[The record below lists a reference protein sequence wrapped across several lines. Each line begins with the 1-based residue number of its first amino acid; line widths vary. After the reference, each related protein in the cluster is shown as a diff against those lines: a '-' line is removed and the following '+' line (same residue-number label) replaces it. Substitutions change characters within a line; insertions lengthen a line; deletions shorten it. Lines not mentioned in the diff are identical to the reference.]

1 MHDDDNLND
10 GLSADSTVNR
20 RDFLKGGSAATLM
33 TLLGG
38 TELFAQTNAPP
49 SGETKHV
56 GPKIKVGVI
65 GLGSWGRDILN
76 TLGSLEQADIA
87 AICDH
92 YPGALKR
99 CASAAPGA
107 AQSADYKAVL
117 DNKDIRA
124 VIVATPTHQHKDIA
138 LAALQAGKH
147 VYCEAPLAATI
158 EEARVIARA
167 AREAPQQVFQ
177 CGMQMRADPQRH
189 FLMPFIRSGAMGTPV
204 TARAQWH
211 KKQSWRFPA
220 PTPEREKELNWRL
233 DKSVSLGLIGELGC
247 HQLDQACW
255 FLNAH
260 PVAVTGF
267 GAVSFWKEDGR
278 EVPDTAQAV
287 FEFPGGVRFTWDGT
301 LANSFDGNYEMF
313 YGSNAAIM
321 LRDKAWMFEETD
333 AVLQGWEIY
342 AHHDKF
348 YYEEGIAL
356 VMGASKSA
364 SDKAGKRAEEAPV
377 TNTTLFLLRPAMET
391 FLRNAIELV
400 TGAQEF
406 VELFGADDPKALAEA
421 LAKKQSLNKPAAG
434 YLEGFQAVVMSVKA
448 NEAIATG
455 HRVAFKP
462 EWFELG

>member
-1 MHDDDNLND
+1 MVCGNGWGDGASTYSSIPRNLGSSTQAGVAAEICPTPGGYSTNCLCCLHPAPDGGKLQSSIPMHDDDNLND

-177 CGMQMRADPQRH
+177 CGM
-189 FLMPFIRSGAMGTPV
+189 
-204 TARAQWH
+204 
-211 KKQSWRFPA
+211 
-220 PTPEREKELNWRL
+220 
-233 DKSVSLGLIGELGC
+233 
-247 HQLDQACW
+247 
-255 FLNAH
+255 
-260 PVAVTGF
+260 
-267 GAVSFWKEDGR
+267 
-278 EVPDTAQAV
+278 
-287 FEFPGGVRFTWDGT
+287 
-301 LANSFDGNYEMF
+301 
-313 YGSNAAIM
+313 
-321 LRDKAWMFEETD
+321 
-333 AVLQGWEIY
+333 
-342 AHHDKF
+342 
-348 YYEEGIAL
+348 
-356 VMGASKSA
+356 
-364 SDKAGKRAEEAPV
+364 
-377 TNTTLFLLRPAMET
+377 
-391 FLRNAIELV
+391 
-400 TGAQEF
+400 
-406 VELFGADDPKALAEA
+406 
-421 LAKKQSLNKPAAG
+421 
-434 YLEGFQAVVMSVKA
+434 
-448 NEAIATG
+448 
-455 HRVAFKP
+455 
-462 EWFELG
+462 